1 MQMRIHE
8 MSLHRF
14 PAELHLLFLCFLL
27 LPGTTYAHHSF
38 AMFDNNNQILLQGT
52 VTHFQWTNPH
62 VYIELE
68 VKEKDA
74 TVKRWTIECAN
85 PGILSRVGW
94 KFNMLKKGD
103 EITVVVSPLRN
114 GKAGALLKQVKLSDG
129 TKMEN
134 GGPAGPP
141 KISIETGET
150 LE

>member
-1 MQMRIHE
+1 MRIHK

-14 PAELHLLFLCFLL
+14 PVELHLLILCFLL
-27 LPGTTYAHHSF
+27 LPGTTNAHHSF
-38 AMFDNNNQILLQGT
+38 AMFDNNNQIILHGT

-68 VKEKDA
+68 VKEQDA

-114 GKAGALLKQVKLSDG
+114 GKAGALLKQVKLPDG

-141 KISIETGET
+141 KISIETGEP

>member
-1 MQMRIHE
+1 
-8 MSLHRF
+8 
-14 PAELHLLFLCFLL
+14 
-27 LPGTTYAHHSF
+27 
-38 AMFDNNNQILLQGT
+38 MFDNNNQIILHGT

-68 VKEKDA
+68 VKEQDA

-114 GKAGALLKQVKLSDG
+114 GKAGALLKQVKLPDG

-141 KISIETGET
+141 KISIETGEP